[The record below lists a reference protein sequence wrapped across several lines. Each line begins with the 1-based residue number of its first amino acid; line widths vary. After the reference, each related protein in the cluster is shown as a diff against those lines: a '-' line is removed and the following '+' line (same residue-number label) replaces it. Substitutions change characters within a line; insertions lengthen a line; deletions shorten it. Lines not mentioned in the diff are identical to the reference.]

1 MKYSS
6 LKKKQKRDPNIKFPS
21 INNVKNS
28 NENMKHKII
37 KNEVPHI
44 INTSNYSP
52 NIDMNEFNY
61 QMKPRQENSLG
72 ELTKNF
78 INYIRKSGRNT
89 VNINELVKELKVKK
103 RRIYDITNVLEG
115 IGYVQ
120 KHAKNEIS
128 WIRTEVLNNYSNSRL
143 FNMKQEVNNRKNEYN
158 ELEKNSKLLDKEIG
172 KIKQEFNSI
181 SQKDDFNK
189 YGYITFTDL
198 NKLSDNDKFDLLVIK
213 AVKGTSIDIIDP
225 NDAKKSYLKIKNDM
239 DNGKMEKNEN
249 LLSTLEKEH
258 HIFLDSPNGEIIV
271 YRVTNGELITFCVGK
286 NNSGEN
292 IS

>member
-28 NENMKHKII
+28 NENIKHKII
-37 KNEVPHI
+37 KNEIPHMI
-44 INTSNYSP
+44 STANFSP

-128 WIRTEVLNNYSNSRL
+128 WIRTEVLNNFSNSL
-143 FNMKQEVNNRKNEYN
+143 LYNLKQDINNKKNEFL
-158 ELEKNSKLLDKEIG
+158 ELENVNKNLDAEIE
-172 KIKQEFNSI
+172 KIKEEFNSI
-181 SQKDDFNK
+181 SQEEDFNQ

-198 NKLSDNDKFDLLVIK
+198 NDLSNNEKYDLLAIK
-213 AVKGTSIDIIDP
+213 APKGTSIDIIDP
-225 NDAKKSYLKIKNDM
+225 NEAKKSYLKLKNEM
-239 DNGKMEKNEN
+239 DNGKIPKNES
-249 LLSTLEKEH
+249 LLSTLKKEY
-258 HIFLDSPNGEIIV
+258 HIFLDSPNGRILV
-271 YRVTNGELITFCVGK
+271 YRIINGELITFTVGK
-286 NNSGEN
+286 SN
-292 IS
+292 

>member
-21 INNVKNS
+21 INNVKNT
-28 NENMKHKII
+28 NENMKHKIM

-103 RRIYDITNVLEG
+103 RRIYDITNVLKG

-128 WIRTEVLNNYSNSRL
+128 WIRTEVLNNFSNSL
-143 FNMKQEVNNRKNEYN
+143 LYNLKQDINNKKNEFL
-158 ELEKNSKLLDKEIG
+158 ELEKVNKSLDTEIE
-172 KIKQEFNSI
+172 KIKDEFNLI
-181 SQKDDFNK
+181 SQEEDLNQ

-198 NKLSDNDKFDLLVIK
+198 NDLSNNEKYDLLAIK
-213 AVKGTSIDIIDP
+213 APKGTSIDIIDP
-225 NDAKKSYLKIKNDM
+225 NEAKKSYLKLKNEM
-239 DNGKMEKNEN
+239 DNGKIPKNES
-249 LLSTLEKEH
+249 LLSTLKKEH
-258 HIFLDSPNGEIIV
+258 HIFLDSPNGQILV
-271 YRVTNGELITFCVGK
+271 YRIINGELITFTVGK
-286 NNSGEN
+286 SN
-292 IS
+292 

>member
-61 QMKPRQENSLG
+61 QIKPRQENSLG

-128 WIRTEVLNNYSNSRL
+128 WIRTEVLNNFSNSL
-143 FNMKQEVNNRKNEYN
+143 LYNLKQDINNKKNEFL
-158 ELEKNSKLLDKEIG
+158 ELEKINKSLDTEIE
-172 KIKQEFNSI
+172 KIKDEFNLI
-181 SQKDDFNK
+181 SQEEDFNQ

-198 NKLSDNDKFDLLVIK
+198 NDLSNNEKYDLLAIK
-213 AVKGTSIDIIDP
+213 APKGTSIDIIDP
-225 NDAKKSYLKIKNDM
+225 NEAKKSYLKLKNEM
-239 DNGKMEKNEN
+239 DNGKIPKNES
-249 LLSTLEKEH
+249 LLSTLKKEH
-258 HIFLDSPNGEIIV
+258 HIFLDSPNGQILV
-271 YRVTNGELITFCVGK
+271 YRIINGELITFTVGK
-286 NNSGEN
+286 SN
-292 IS
+292 

>member
-128 WIRTEVLNNYSNSRL
+128 WIRTEVLNNFSNSL
-143 FNMKQEVNNRKNEYN
+143 LYNLKQDINNKKNEFL
-158 ELEKNSKLLDKEIG
+158 ELEKVNKSLDTEIE
-172 KIKQEFNSI
+172 KIKDEFNLI
-181 SQKDDFNK
+181 SQEEDFNQ

-198 NKLSDNDKFDLLVIK
+198 NDLSNNEKYDLLAIK
-213 AVKGTSIDIIDP
+213 APKGTSIDIIDP
-225 NDAKKSYLKIKNDM
+225 NEAKKSYLKLKNEM
-239 DNGKMEKNEN
+239 DNGKIPKNEN
-249 LLSTLEKEH
+249 LLSTLKKEH
-258 HIFLDSPNGEIIV
+258 HIFLDSPNGQILV
-271 YRVTNGELITFCVGK
+271 YRIINGELITFTVGK
-286 NNSGEN
+286 SN
-292 IS
+292 

>member
-1 MKYSS
+1 MKYYS
-6 LKKKQKRDPNIKFPS
+6 LKKKQKRDTNIKFPS

-28 NENMKHKII
+28 NENIKHKII
-37 KNEVPHI
+37 KNEIPHMI
-44 INTSNYSP
+44 STANFSP

-128 WIRTEVLNNYSNSRL
+128 WIRTEVLNNFSNSL
-143 FNMKQEVNNRKNEYN
+143 LYNLKQDINNKKNEFL
-158 ELEKNSKLLDKEIG
+158 ELENVNKNLDAEIE
-172 KIKQEFNSI
+172 KIKEEFNSI
-181 SQKDDFNK
+181 SQEEDFNQ

-198 NKLSDNDKFDLLVIK
+198 NDLSNNEKYDLLAIK
-213 AVKGTSIDIIDP
+213 APKGTSIDIIDP
-225 NDAKKSYLKIKNDM
+225 NEAKKSYLKLKNEM
-239 DNGKMEKNEN
+239 DNGKIPKNES
-249 LLSTLEKEH
+249 LLSTLKKEH
-258 HIFLDSPNGEIIV
+258 HIFLDSPNGRILV
-271 YRVTNGELITFCVGK
+271 YRIINGELITFTVGK
-286 NNSGEN
+286 SN
-292 IS
+292 

>member
-128 WIRTEVLNNYSNSRL
+128 WIRTEVLNNFSNSL
-143 FNMKQEVNNRKNEYN
+143 LYNLKQDINNKKNEFL
-158 ELEKNSKLLDKEIG
+158 ELEKINKSLDTEIE
-172 KIKQEFNSI
+172 KIKDEFNLI
-181 SQKDDFNK
+181 SQEEDFNQ

-198 NKLSDNDKFDLLVIK
+198 NDLSNNEKYDLLAIK
-213 AVKGTSIDIIDP
+213 APKGTSIDIIDP
-225 NDAKKSYLKIKNDM
+225 NEAKKSYLKLKNEM
-239 DNGKMEKNEN
+239 DNGKIPKNES
-249 LLSTLEKEH
+249 LLSTLKKEH
-258 HIFLDSPNGEIIV
+258 HIFLDSPNGQILV
-271 YRVTNGELITFCVGK
+271 YRIINGELITFTVGK
-286 NNSGEN
+286 SN
-292 IS
+292 

>member
-1 MKYSS
+1 
-6 LKKKQKRDPNIKFPS
+6 
-21 INNVKNS
+21 
-28 NENMKHKII
+28 MKHKIM

-128 WIRTEVLNNYSNSRL
+128 WIRTEVLNNFSNSL
-143 FNMKQEVNNRKNEYN
+143 LYNLKQDINNKKNEF
-158 ELEKNSKLLDKEIG
+158 LEIKKINKSLDTEIE
-172 KIKQEFNSI
+172 KIKDEFNLI
-181 SQKDDFNK
+181 SQEEDFNQ

-198 NKLSDNDKFDLLVIK
+198 NDLSNNEKYDLLAIK
-213 AVKGTSIDIIDP
+213 APKGTSIDIIDP
-225 NDAKKSYLKIKNDM
+225 NEAKKSYLKLKNEM
-239 DNGKMEKNEN
+239 DNGKIPKNES
-249 LLSTLEKEH
+249 LLSTLKKEH
-258 HIFLDSPNGEIIV
+258 HIFLDSPNGQILV
-271 YRVTNGELITFCVGK
+271 YRIINGELITFTVGK
-286 NNSGEN
+286 
-292 IS
+292 IK

>member
-28 NENMKHKII
+28 NENIKHKII
-37 KNEVPHI
+37 KNEIPHMI
-44 INTSNYSP
+44 STANFSP

-128 WIRTEVLNNYSNSRL
+128 WIRTEVLNNFSNSL
-143 FNMKQEVNNRKNEYN
+143 LYNLKQDINNKKNEFL
-158 ELEKNSKLLDKEIG
+158 ELENVNKNLDTEIE
-172 KIKQEFNSI
+172 KIKEEFNSI
-181 SQKDDFNK
+181 SQEEDFNQ

-198 NKLSDNDKFDLLVIK
+198 NDLSNNEKYDLLTIK
-213 AVKGTSIDIIDP
+213 APKGTSIDIIDP
-225 NDAKKSYLKIKNDM
+225 NEAKKSYLKLKNEM
-239 DNGKMEKNEN
+239 DNGKIPKNES
-249 LLSTLEKEH
+249 LLSTLKKEH
-258 HIFLDSPNGEIIV
+258 HIFLDSPNGRILV
-271 YRVTNGELITFCVGK
+271 YRIINGELITFTVGK
-286 NNSGEN
+286 SN
-292 IS
+292 

>member
-128 WIRTEVLNNYSNSRL
+128 WIRTEVLNNFSNSL
-143 FNMKQEVNNRKNEYN
+143 LYNLKQDINNKKNEFL
-158 ELEKNSKLLDKEIG
+158 ELEKINKSLDIEIE
-172 KIKQEFNSI
+172 KIKDEFNLI
-181 SQKDDFNK
+181 SQEEDFNQ

-198 NKLSDNDKFDLLVIK
+198 NDLSNNEKYDLLAIK
-213 AVKGTSIDIIDP
+213 APKGTSIDIIDP
-225 NDAKKSYLKIKNDM
+225 NEAKKSYLKLKNEM
-239 DNGKMEKNEN
+239 DNGKIPKNES
-249 LLSTLEKEH
+249 LLSTLKKEH
-258 HIFLDSPNGEIIV
+258 HIFLDSPNGQILV
-271 YRVTNGELITFCVGK
+271 YRIINGELITFTVGK
-286 NNSGEN
+286 SN
-292 IS
+292 

>member
-21 INNVKNS
+21 INNVKNT
-28 NENMKHKII
+28 NENMKHKIM

-128 WIRTEVLNNYSNSRL
+128 WIRTEVLNNFSNSL
-143 FNMKQEVNNRKNEYN
+143 LYNLKQDINNKKNEFL
-158 ELEKNSKLLDKEIG
+158 ELENVNKNLDAEIE
-172 KIKQEFNSI
+172 KIKEEFNSI
-181 SQKDDFNK
+181 SQEEDFNQ

-198 NKLSDNDKFDLLVIK
+198 NDLSNNEKYDLLAIK
-213 AVKGTSIDIIDP
+213 APKGTSIDIIDP
-225 NDAKKSYLKIKNDM
+225 NEAKKSYLKLKNEM
-239 DNGKMEKNEN
+239 DNGKIPKNES
-249 LLSTLEKEH
+249 LLSTLKKEH
-258 HIFLDSPNGEIIV
+258 HIFLDSPNGRILV
-271 YRVTNGELITFCVGK
+271 YRIINGELITFTVGK
-286 NNSGEN
+286 SN
-292 IS
+292 

>member
-21 INNVKNS
+21 INNVKNT
-28 NENMKHKII
+28 NENMKHKIM

-128 WIRTEVLNNYSNSRL
+128 WIRTEVLNNFSNSL
-143 FNMKQEVNNRKNEYN
+143 LYNLKQDINNKKNEFL
-158 ELEKNSKLLDKEIG
+158 ELEKVNKSLDQKL
-172 KIKQEFNSI
+172 
-181 SQKDDFNK
+181 
-189 YGYITFTDL
+189 
-198 NKLSDNDKFDLLVIK
+198 
-213 AVKGTSIDIIDP
+213 
-225 NDAKKSYLKIKNDM
+225 KK
-239 DNGKMEKNEN
+239 
-249 LLSTLEKEH
+249 
-258 HIFLDSPNGEIIV
+258 
-271 YRVTNGELITFCVGK
+271 
-286 NNSGEN
+286 
-292 IS
+292 

>member
-21 INNVKNS
+21 INNVKNT
-28 NENMKHKII
+28 NENMKHKIM

-128 WIRTEVLNNYSNSRL
+128 WIRTEVLNNFSNSL
-143 FNMKQEVNNRKNEYN
+143 LYNLKQDINNKKNEFL
-158 ELEKNSKLLDKEIG
+158 ELEKINKSLDTEIE
-172 KIKQEFNSI
+172 KIKDEFNLI
-181 SQKDDFNK
+181 SQEEDFNQ

-198 NKLSDNDKFDLLVIK
+198 NDLSNNEKYDLLAIK
-213 AVKGTSIDIIDP
+213 APKGTSIDIIDP
-225 NDAKKSYLKIKNDM
+225 NEAKKSYLKLKNEM
-239 DNGKMEKNEN
+239 DNGKIPKNES
-249 LLSTLEKEH
+249 LLSTLKKEH
-258 HIFLDSPNGEIIV
+258 HIFLDSPNGRILV
-271 YRVTNGELITFCVGK
+271 YRIINGELITFTVGK
-286 NNSGEN
+286 SN
-292 IS
+292 

>member
-1 MKYSS
+1 
-6 LKKKQKRDPNIKFPS
+6 
-21 INNVKNS
+21 
-28 NENMKHKII
+28 
-37 KNEVPHI
+37 
-44 INTSNYSP
+44 
-52 NIDMNEFNY
+52 
-61 QMKPRQENSLG
+61 
-72 ELTKNF
+72 
-78 INYIRKSGRNT
+78 
-89 VNINELVKELKVKK
+89 
-103 RRIYDITNVLEG
+103 
-115 IGYVQ
+115 
-120 KHAKNEIS
+120 
-128 WIRTEVLNNYSNSRL
+128 
-143 FNMKQEVNNRKNEYN
+143 MKQEVNNRKNEYN
-158 ELEKNSKLLDKEIG
+158 ELEKNNKLLDKEIG

-239 DNGKMEKNEN
+239 ENGKMEKNEN

>member
-128 WIRTEVLNNYSNSRL
+128 WIRTEVLNNFSNSL
-143 FNMKQEVNNRKNEYN
+143 LYNLKQDINNKKNEFLK
-158 ELEKNSKLLDKEIG
+158 LEKVNKSLDTEIE
-172 KIKQEFNSI
+172 KIKDEFNLI
-181 SQKDDFNK
+181 SQEEDFNQ

-198 NKLSDNDKFDLLVIK
+198 NDLSNNEKYDLLAIK
-213 AVKGTSIDIIDP
+213 APKGTSIDIIDP
-225 NDAKKSYLKIKNDM
+225 NEAKKSYLKLKNEM
-239 DNGKMEKNEN
+239 DNGKIPKNES
-249 LLSTLEKEH
+249 LLSTLKKEH
-258 HIFLDSPNGEIIV
+258 HIFLDSPNGQILV
-271 YRVTNGELITFCVGK
+271 YRIINGELITFTVGK
-286 NNSGEN
+286 SN
-292 IS
+292 

>member
-28 NENMKHKII
+28 NENMKHKIM

-128 WIRTEVLNNYSNSRL
+128 WIRTEVLNNFSNSL
-143 FNMKQEVNNRKNEYN
+143 LYNLKQDINNKKNEFL
-158 ELEKNSKLLDKEIG
+158 ELEKVNKSLDTEIE
-172 KIKQEFNSI
+172 KIKDEFNLI
-181 SQKDDFNK
+181 SQEEDFNQ

-198 NKLSDNDKFDLLVIK
+198 NDLSNNEKYDLLAIK
-213 AVKGTSIDIIDP
+213 APKGTSIDIIDP
-225 NDAKKSYLKIKNDM
+225 NEAKKSYLKLKNEM
-239 DNGKMEKNEN
+239 DNGKIPKNES
-249 LLSTLEKEH
+249 LLSTLKKEH
-258 HIFLDSPNGEIIV
+258 HIFLDSPNGQILV
-271 YRVTNGELITFCVGK
+271 YRIINGELITFTVGK
-286 NNSGEN
+286 SN
-292 IS
+292 

>member
-1 MKYSS
+1 MKYS
-6 LKKKQKRDPNIKFPS
+6 LLNKKQNRETKNNIEEIS
-21 INNVKNS
+21 QI
-28 NENMKHKII
+28 
-37 KNEVPHI
+37 
-44 INTSNYSP
+44 
-52 NIDMNEFNY
+52 
-61 QMKPRQENSLG
+61 KPRQENSLG

-78 INYIRKSGRNT
+78 INYIRKSGKNT

-158 ELEKNSKLLDKEIG
+158 ELEKNNKLLDKEIG

-239 DNGKMEKNEN
+239 ENGKMEKNEN

>member
-21 INNVKNS
+21 INNVKNT
-28 NENMKHKII
+28 NENMKHKIM

-128 WIRTEVLNNYSNSRL
+128 WIRTEVLNNFSNSL
-143 FNMKQEVNNRKNEYN
+143 LYNLKQDINNKKNEFL
-158 ELEKNSKLLDKEIG
+158 ELEKINKSLDTEIE
-172 KIKQEFNSI
+172 KIKDEFNLI
-181 SQKDDFNK
+181 SQEEDFNQ

-198 NKLSDNDKFDLLVIK
+198 NDLSNNEKYDLLAIK
-213 AVKGTSIDIIDP
+213 APKGTSIDIIDP
-225 NDAKKSYLKIKNDM
+225 NEAKKSYLKLKNEM
-239 DNGKMEKNEN
+239 DNGKIPKNES
-249 LLSTLEKEH
+249 LLSTLKKEH
-258 HIFLDSPNGEIIV
+258 HIFLDSPNGQILV
-271 YRVTNGELITFCVGK
+271 YRIINGELITFTVGK
-286 NNSGEN
+286 SN
-292 IS
+292 

>member
-1 MKYSS
+1 MKYS
-6 LKKKQKRDPNIKFPS
+6 LLNKKQNRET
-21 INNVKNS
+21 NVKNPISKNSYILIKPKINNS
-28 NENMKHKII
+28 NKET
-37 KNEVPHI
+37 KNNIEE
-44 INTSNYSP
+44 INSQ
-52 NIDMNEFNY
+52 I
-61 QMKPRQENSLG
+61 KPRQENSLG

-78 INYIRKSGRNT
+78 INYIRKSGKNT

-239 DNGKMEKNEN
+239 ENGKMEKNEN

>member
-128 WIRTEVLNNYSNSRL
+128 WIRTEVLNNFSNSL
-143 FNMKQEVNNRKNEYN
+143 LYNLKQDINNKKNEFL
-158 ELEKNSKLLDKEIG
+158 ELEKVNKSLDTEIE
-172 KIKQEFNSI
+172 KIKDEFNLI
-181 SQKDDFNK
+181 SQEEDFNQ

-198 NKLSDNDKFDLLVIK
+198 NDLSNNEKYDLLAIK
-213 AVKGTSIDIIDP
+213 APKGTSIDIIDP
-225 NDAKKSYLKIKNDM
+225 NEAKKSYLKLKNEM
-239 DNGKMEKNEN
+239 DNGKIPKNES
-249 LLSTLEKEH
+249 LLSTLKKEH
-258 HIFLDSPNGEIIV
+258 HIFLDSPNGQILV
-271 YRVTNGELITFCVGK
+271 YRIINGELITFTVGK
-286 NNSGEN
+286 SN
-292 IS
+292 

>member
-21 INNVKNS
+21 INNVKNT
-28 NENMKHKII
+28 NENMKHKIM

-128 WIRTEVLNNYSNSRL
+128 WIRTEVLNNFSNSL
-143 FNMKQEVNNRKNEYN
+143 LYNLKQDINNKKNEFL
-158 ELEKNSKLLDKEIG
+158 ELEKVNKSLDTEIE
-172 KIKQEFNSI
+172 KIKDEFNLI
-181 SQKDDFNK
+181 SQEEDFNQ

-198 NKLSDNDKFDLLVIK
+198 NDLSNNEKYDLLAIK
-213 AVKGTSIDIIDP
+213 APKGTSIDIIDP
-225 NDAKKSYLKIKNDM
+225 NEAKKSYLKLKNEM
-239 DNGKMEKNEN
+239 DNGKIPKNES
-249 LLSTLEKEH
+249 LLSTLKKEH
-258 HIFLDSPNGEIIV
+258 HIFLDSPNGQILV
-271 YRVTNGELITFCVGK
+271 YRIINGELITFTVGK
-286 NNSGEN
+286 SN
-292 IS
+292 

>member
-21 INNVKNS
+21 INNVKNT
-28 NENMKHKII
+28 NENMKHKIM

-128 WIRTEVLNNYSNSRL
+128 WIRTEVLNNFSNSL
-143 FNMKQEVNNRKNEYN
+143 LYNLKQDINNKKNEFL
-158 ELEKNSKLLDKEIG
+158 ELEKVNKSLDTEIE
-172 KIKQEFNSI
+172 KIKDEFNLI
-181 SQKDDFNK
+181 SQEEDFNQ

-198 NKLSDNDKFDLLVIK
+198 NDLSNNEKYDLLAIK
-213 AVKGTSIDIIDP
+213 APKGTSIDIIDP
-225 NDAKKSYLKIKNDM
+225 NEAKKSYLKLKNEM
-239 DNGKMEKNEN
+239 DNGKIPKNES
-249 LLSTLEKEH
+249 LLSTLKKEH
-258 HIFLDSPNGEIIV
+258 HIFLDSPNGQILV
-271 YRVTNGELITFCVGK
+271 YRIINGELITFAVGK
-286 NNSGEN
+286 SN
-292 IS
+292 

>member
-28 NENMKHKII
+28 NENIKHKII
-37 KNEVPHI
+37 KNEIPHMI
-44 INTSNYSP
+44 STANFSP

-128 WIRTEVLNNYSNSRL
+128 WIRTEVLNNFSNSL
-143 FNMKQEVNNRKNEYN
+143 LYNLKQDINNKKNEFL
-158 ELEKNSKLLDKEIG
+158 ELENVNKNLDAEIE
-172 KIKQEFNSI
+172 KIKEEFNSI
-181 SQKDDFNK
+181 SQEEDFNQ

-198 NKLSDNDKFDLLVIK
+198 NDLSNNEKYDLLAIK
-213 AVKGTSIDIIDP
+213 APKGTSIDIIDP
-225 NDAKKSYLKIKNDM
+225 NEAKKSYLKLKNEM
-239 DNGKMEKNEN
+239 DNGKIPKNES
-249 LLSTLEKEH
+249 LLSTLKKEH
-258 HIFLDSPNGEIIV
+258 HIFLDSPNGRILV
-271 YRVTNGELITFCVGK
+271 YRIINGELITFTVGK
-286 NNSGEN
+286 SN
-292 IS
+292 

>member
-128 WIRTEVLNNYSNSRL
+128 WIRTEVLNNFSNSL
-143 FNMKQEVNNRKNEYN
+143 LYNLKQDINNKKNEFL
-158 ELEKNSKLLDKEIG
+158 ELEKVNKSLDTEIE
-172 KIKQEFNSI
+172 KIKDEFNLI
-181 SQKDDFNK
+181 SQEEDFNQ

-198 NKLSDNDKFDLLVIK
+198 NDLSNNEKYDLLAIK
-213 AVKGTSIDIIDP
+213 APKGTSIDIIDP
-225 NDAKKSYLKIKNDM
+225 NEAKKSYLKLKNEM
-239 DNGKMEKNEN
+239 DNGKIPKNES
-249 LLSTLEKEH
+249 LLSTLKKEH
-258 HIFLDSPNGEIIV
+258 HIFLDSPNGRILV
-271 YRVTNGELITFCVGK
+271 YRIINGELITFTVGK
-286 NNSGEN
+286 SN
-292 IS
+292 

>member
-1 MKYSS
+1 MKYS
-6 LKKKQKRDPNIKFPS
+6 LLNKKQNRETKNNIEEIS
-21 INNVKNS
+21 QI
-28 NENMKHKII
+28 
-37 KNEVPHI
+37 
-44 INTSNYSP
+44 
-52 NIDMNEFNY
+52 
-61 QMKPRQENSLG
+61 KPRQENSLG

-78 INYIRKSGRNT
+78 INYIRKSGKNT

-239 DNGKMEKNEN
+239 ENGKMEKNEN

-292 IS
+292 NIG